1 MVAHMNIKDTLH
13 KNCVE
18 CNSLS
23 INELNSIISMTC
35 NVKDIR
41 PCFYVWHYIYI
52 YSECDT

>member
-1 MVAHMNIKDTLH
+1 MVAHMYPHKD
-13 KNCVE
+13 CVE

-41 PCFYVWHYIYI
+41 SCFYVWHYIYI